1 MLRLLINTTNNYQH
15 CYYLHSN
22 TKIASLF
29 KIRAVYWSFNFDLNV
44 DMKSEFSEESS
55 KLELSMSYD
64 YNKMEDTKQ
73 FLL

>member
-15 CYYLHSN
+15 
-22 TKIASLF
+22 KDSLF
-29 KIRAVYWSFNFDLNV
+29 KIRAVYWSFNINLNV